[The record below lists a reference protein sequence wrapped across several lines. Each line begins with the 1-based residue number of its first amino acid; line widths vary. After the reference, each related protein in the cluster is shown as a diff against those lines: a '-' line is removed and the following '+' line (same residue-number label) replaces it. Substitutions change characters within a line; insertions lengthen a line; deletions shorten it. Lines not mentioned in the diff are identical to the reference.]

1 MNWAS
6 PKIFRIF
13 RAKKKKICKMQYEVT
28 NYINNAFYWRIEGS

>member
-13 RAKKKKICKMQYEVT
+13 RAKKKNRKMQYEVT

>member
-6 PKIFRIF
+6 LKIFRIF
-13 RAKKKKICKMQYEVT
+13 RAKKKIRKMQYEVT

>member
-13 RAKKKKICKMQYEVT
+13 RAKKIRKMQYEVA
-28 NYINNAFYWRIEGS
+28 NYINNAFYWGI